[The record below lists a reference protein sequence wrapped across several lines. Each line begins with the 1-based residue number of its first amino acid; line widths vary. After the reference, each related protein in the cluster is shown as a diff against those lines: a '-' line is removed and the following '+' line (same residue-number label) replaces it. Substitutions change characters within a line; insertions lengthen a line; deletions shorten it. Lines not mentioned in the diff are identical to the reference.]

1 MFVFKT
7 DATIIHYQWQG
18 SIVYEICI
26 QHQEIIVFIYQ
37 NMIFLLKE
45 YDHWLWTTNDQKLLL
60 WPGHD
65 CGRVVD
71 LLLDW
76 LLDDLRLVA
85 RTHLAKAKQSR
96 LKKWINNIVLWNRQS
111 IILMSEVKKN
121 EPNSLFLCVFLMRF
135 VCSWWVG
142 IGFSWKALTAFF
154 G

>member
-18 SIVYEICI
+18 SIVYEIGI

-37 NMIFLLKE
+37 IMMFLLKK

-85 RTHLAKAKQSR
+85 RTHLVGGHRLLMESLDCVLWVGLRVSKLCSR
-96 LKKWINNIVLWNRQS
+96 DDWGFLLLLLVLPKLFNLSKKWASQCLKKTSFNIL
-111 IILMSEVKKN
+111 I
-121 EPNSLFLCVFLMRF
+121 
-135 VCSWWVG
+135 
-142 IGFSWKALTAFF
+142 T
-154 G
+154 